1 MSAKQTYGKIP
12 YSPYE
17 QQGDPYELSGS
28 AKALLLLFA
37 LLLWCATK
45 NPANNC
51 ASDQITVRVYI
62 LCFGKAKNHYRKWLP
77 DAEGNARKSV
87 HGWGSQSLE
96 NTGKH

>member
-28 AKALLLLFA
+28 AKALLFLFA

-51 ASDQITVRVYI
+51 AYD
-62 LCFGKAKNHYRKWLP
+62 
-77 DAEGNARKSV
+77 
-87 HGWGSQSLE
+87 
-96 NTGKH
+96 